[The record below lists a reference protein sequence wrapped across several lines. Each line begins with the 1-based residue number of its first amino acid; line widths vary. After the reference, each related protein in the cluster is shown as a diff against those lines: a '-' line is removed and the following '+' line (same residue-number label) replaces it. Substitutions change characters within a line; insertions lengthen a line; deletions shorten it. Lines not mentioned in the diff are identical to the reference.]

1 MEITV
6 LGATGSIGLQTL
18 EVCRKQGYHP
28 KVLTANSNAKL
39 LAVLAS
45 RFAAETICIANP
57 LKYPELKERM
67 RGTEVAVLTGEE
79 GLAAAAR
86 IKTDCVVNAAVGIAG
101 LVPTLEAVSAGNNV
115 ALANKESMVAAGELI
130 NKLAEKTGAKII
142 PVDSEHSAIFQ
153 CLQAAAGNRPAKI
166 ILTCSGGAFYGK
178 KKGYLEGVRPSD
190 TLKNPNWEMGKK
202 VTLDSATLMNK
213 GLEFIEAVRFFDITP
228 DKIEVVIHRESVI
241 HSAVEF
247 EDGAVIAQL
256 SNPDMRIPIQYA
268 LTYPKRLPS
277 PAKMFSF
284 TDYPKLTFAQPDLD
298 TFDCLSACIEAAKRG
313 GAYPAVVNSA
323 NETAVELFFKE
334 KINFI
339 QIGEIVKASLNFF
352 GRLPADT
359 LEDIM
364 SAHNKTRETI
374 LKRYIDLA

>member
-1 MEITV
+1 LEISI
-6 LGATGSIGLQTL
+6 LGSTGSIGLQTL
-18 EVCRKQGYHP
+18 EVCRKHGIRP

-39 LAVLAS
+39 LALQAAE
-45 RFAAETICIANP
+45 FAAETICISDP
-57 LKYPELKERM
+57 SKYPELKERM
-67 RGTEVAVLTGEE
+67 RGTEVAVLAGDD

-86 IKTDCVVNAAVGIAG
+86 IKTDSVVNAAVGIAG
-101 LVPTLEAVSAGNNV
+101 LIPTLEAVSVGNNV
-115 ALANKESMVAAGELI
+115 ALANKESMVAGGELI
-130 NKLAEKTGAKII
+130 NAAAAKSGAKII

-153 CLQAAAGNRPAKI
+153 CLEAAGGNRPEKI
-166 ILTCSGGAFYGK
+166 LLTCSGGAFYGK
-178 KKGYLEGVRPSD
+178 KKGYLENVRPAE

-213 GLEFIEAVRFFDITP
+213 GLEFIEAVRFFDISP
-228 DKIEVVIHRESVI
+228 SNIEVVIHRESVI

-247 EDGAVIAQL
+247 ADGAVIAQL

-268 LTYPKRLPS
+268 LTYPKRLSS

-284 TDYPKLTFAQPDLD
+284 ADFPKLTFAKPDYE
-298 TFDCLSACIEAAKRG
+298 TFDCLTACIEAAKRG

-334 KINFI
+334 KINFL

-352 GRLPADT
+352 GRLPANT

-364 SAHNKTRETI
+364 DAHNKTRETI
-374 LKRYIDLA
+374 LKRYIDLS

>member
-1 MEITV
+1 LNISII
-6 LGATGSIGLQTL
+6 GSTGSIGFQTL
-18 EVCRKQGYHP
+18 EVCRKHGIHP
-28 KVLTANSNAKL
+28 TVLTANSNVKL
-39 LAVLAS
+39 LALQAAE
-45 RFAAETICIANP
+45 FAAKTVCIADP
-57 LKYPELKERM
+57 SKLPELKERM
-67 RGTEVAVLTGEE
+67 RGTEVAVLAGEE

-86 IKTDCVVNAAVGIAG
+86 IKNDCVLNAAVGIAG
-101 LVPTLEAVSAGNNV
+101 LVPTLEAVAAGNNV
-115 ALANKESMVAAGELI
+115 ALANKESMVAGGELI
-130 NKLAEKTGAKII
+130 NAAAAKTGAKII

-153 CLQAAAGNRPAKI
+153 CLEASGDNKPAKI

-178 KKGYLEGVRPSD
+178 KRGYLEDVRPSD

-213 GLEFIEAVRFFDITP
+213 GLEYIEAVRFFDIAP
-228 DKIEVVIHRESVI
+228 DKIDVVIHRESVI
-241 HSAVEF
+241 HSAIEF

-284 TDYPKLTFAQPDLD
+284 TDYPKLSFAKPDYE

-334 KINFI
+334 KISFLE
-339 QIGEIVKASLNFF
+339 IGEIVKASLNFF
-352 GRLPADT
+352 GRLPAKT
-359 LEDIM
+359 LGDIM
-364 SAHNKTRETI
+364 EAHNKTRDTI
-374 LKRYIDLA
+374 LKRYVDFA